1 MDVKQ
6 GELVLCEFYFSDL
19 GQSKRRPV
27 IVFRDNLPFND
38 FVGIPVSSKIGRLH
52 ADESLLERED
62 LADGT
67 LPKTSKAMVRKTFV
81 IAKSV
86 VSKKYGALSSA
97 RFQKLHSDF
106 CEYFG
111 CCDESGVC

>member
-19 GQSKRRPV
+19 GQRKRRPV
-27 IVFRDNLPFND
+27 IVFRDNLPFDD
-38 FVGIPVSSKIGRLH
+38 FVGIPVSSRVDRLH
-52 ADESLLERED
+52 ADESLLEPYD
-62 LADGT
+62 LADGV
-67 LPKTSKAMVRKTFV
+67 LPKTSKVMVRKTFV

-86 VSKKYGALSSA
+86 VAKKYGALSSV
-97 RFQKLHSDF
+97 RLQKLHSDF

-111 CCDESGVC
+111 CCDESGV